1 MAEILT
7 RTYTYTGKSGWTAG
21 ASSVPFSSFA
31 VSGDTRPITQILSI
45 GASWYRYHDTSSTVA
60 HTADLAFASGAV
72 FKSNAVSQ
80 RGDGDIFRIDAIFT
94 TMPAAADWVESGM
107 TLRTTLSTKQ
117 EHVFWTAT
125 AERPMVVTITY
136 TSSEFKPSISAAKLY
151 RANSL
156 GAAADDGTYLTFTAT
171 LAVEKTGTSG
181 SGVFTI
187 YSGDSPATATTQVY
201 RKSGIAGSTGGVV
214 VSQAP
219 ISGVSVGSGEKKW
232 YRMEFSY
239 TALTETG
246 ASSTEAVAVAFLIG
260 NVFTNVHLARAST
273 GGVRFGGYST
283 ATEGNPKFECDY
295 PAYLYGGIAQIGD
308 GSGDLLALI
317 GVQHGNVS
325 SMTLTGSTTNTLEVN
340 FPRAFASAPDVVATF
355 DSSSISSFS
364 GRWDYLTLTVYN
376 ITATGFTLRVHNGTS
391 TTFTPGLRWIAVG
404 VPAN

>member
-45 GASWYRYHDTSSTVA
+45 GASWYRYHDTSSAVA
-60 HTADLAFASGAV
+60 HTAELAFASGAV
-72 FKSNAVSQ
+72 LKSNAVSQ
-80 RGDGDIFRIDAIFT
+80 RGDGDIFRIDVIFT

-239 TALTETG
+239 TALTDTG

-283 ATEGNPKFECDY
+283 ATEDNPKFECDY
-295 PAYLYGGIAQIGD
+295 PAYFYGGIAQIGD

-325 SMTLTGSTTNTLEVN
+325 SMTLTGSTTNTLEVS

>member
-21 ASSVPFSSFA
+21 ASSVPLSSFA

-60 HTADLAFASGAV
+60 HTAELAFASGAV
-72 FKSNAVSQ
+72 LKSNAVSQ
-80 RGDGDIFRIDAIFT
+80 RGDGDIFRIDVIFT

-107 TLRTTLSTKQ
+107 TLRTTLSTKE

-201 RKSGIAGSTGGVV
+201 RKSGIAGSAGGVV

-260 NVFTNVHLARAST
+260 NVFTNVHLAGAST

-283 ATEGNPKFECDY
+283 ATEDNPKFECDY

-308 GSGDLLALI
+308 GSGDLLA
-317 GVQHGNVS
+317 
-325 SMTLTGSTTNTLEVN
+325 SMGIQTGSSEAQSV
-340 FPRAFASAPDVVATF
+340 ASSGTATVDVTFGKAYASPPLVVANIVST
-355 DSSSISSFS
+355 STSYYL
-364 GRWDYLTLTVYN
+364 GRCNVAIQSVTT
-376 ITATGFTLRVHNGTS
+376 TGFTARIANGGS
-391 TTFTPGLRWIAVG
+391 SAVSFGFNWIAVG

>member
-72 FKSNAVSQ
+72 LKSNAVSQ
-80 RGDGDIFRIDAIFT
+80 RGDGDIFRIDASFT

-171 LAVEKTGTSG
+171 LAVGKTGTSG

-239 TALTETG
+239 TALTDTG

-260 NVFTNVHLARAST
+260 NVFTNVHLAGAST

-283 ATEGNPKFECDY
+283 ATEDNPKFECDY

-325 SMTLTGSTTNTLEVN
+325 SMTLTGSTTNTLEVS

>member
-60 HTADLAFASGAV
+60 HTAELAFASGAV
-72 FKSNAVSQ
+72 LKSNAVSQ
-80 RGDGDIFRIDAIFT
+80 RGDGDIFRIDVIFT

-156 GAAADDGTYLTFTAT
+156 GAAADDGAYLTFTAT

-283 ATEGNPKFECDY
+283 ATEDNPKFECDY

-308 GSGDLLALI
+308 G
-317 GVQHGNVS
+317 
-325 SMTLTGSTTNTLEVN
+325 TGSLLELMGIQTGSSTAQSV
-340 FPRAFASAPDVVATF
+340 ASSGTATVDVTFGKAYASPPLVVANIVST
-355 DSSSISSFS
+355 STSYYL
-364 GRWDYLTLTVYN
+364 GRCNVAIQSVTT
-376 ITATGFTLRVHNGTS
+376 TGFTARIANGGS
-391 TTFTPGLRWIAVG
+391 SAVSFGFNWIAVG
-404 VPAN
+404 TPA

>member
-60 HTADLAFASGAV
+60 HTAELAFASGAV

-80 RGDGDIFRIDAIFT
+80 RGDGDIFRIDVIFT

-171 LAVEKTGTSG
+171 LAVEKSGTSG

-187 YSGDSPATATTQVY
+187 YSGDS
-201 RKSGIAGSTGGVV
+201 
-214 VSQAP
+214 
-219 ISGVSVGSGEKKW
+219 W

-239 TALTETG
+239 TALTDTG

-283 ATEGNPKFECDY
+283 ATEDNPKFECDY

-325 SMTLTGSTTNTLEVN
+325 SMTLTGSTTNTLEVT

>member
-45 GASWYRYHDTSSTVA
+45 GASWYRYHDTSSAVA
-60 HTADLAFASGAV
+60 HTAELAFASGAV
-72 FKSNAVSQ
+72 LKSNAVSQ
-80 RGDGDIFRIDAIFT
+80 RGDGDIFRIDASFT

-156 GAAADDGTYLTFTAT
+156 GAAADDGTYLTLTAT

-239 TALTETG
+239 TALTDTG

-260 NVFTNVHLARAST
+260 NVFTNVHLAGAST

-283 ATEGNPKFECDY
+283 ATEDNPKFECDY
-295 PAYLYGGIAQIGD
+295 PAYFYGGIAQIGD
-308 GSGDLLALI
+308 GRGDLLALI

-325 SMTLTGSTTNTLEVN
+325 SMTLTGSTTNTLEVT

-404 VPAN
+404 TPA

>member
-21 ASSVPFSSFA
+21 ASSVPFSRFA

-60 HTADLAFASGAV
+60 HTAELAFASGAV
-72 FKSNAVSQ
+72 LKSNAVSQ
-80 RGDGDIFRIDAIFT
+80 RGDGDIFRIDASFT

-239 TALTETG
+239 TALTDTG
-246 ASSTEAVAVAFLIG
+246 ASSTEVVAVAFLIG
-260 NVFTNVHLARAST
+260 NVFTNVHLAGAST

-283 ATEGNPKFECDY
+283 ATEDNPKFECDY
-295 PAYLYGGIAQIGD
+295 PAYFYGGIAQIGD

-325 SMTLTGSTTNTLEVN
+325 SMTLTGSTTNTLEVT

>member
-60 HTADLAFASGAV
+60 HTAELAFASGAV
-72 FKSNAVSQ
+72 LKSNAVSQ

-239 TALTETG
+239 TALTDTG

-260 NVFTNVHLARAST
+260 NVFTNVHLAGAST

-283 ATEGNPKFECDY
+283 ATEDNPKFECDY
-295 PAYLYGGIAQIGD
+295 PAYFYGGIAQIGD
-308 GSGDLLALI
+308 GSGNLLELLGI
-317 GVQHGNVS
+317 EHGAIA
-325 SMTLTGSTTNTLEVN
+325 SMTLKGSTTNTLNVT

-355 DSSSISSFS
+355 DSTNISSFS

-376 ITATGFTLRVHNGTS
+376 ITATGFTIRVHNGTS
-391 TTFTPGLRWIAVG
+391 TTFSPGIRWIAVG
-404 VPAN
+404 TPTN

>member
-21 ASSVPFSSFA
+21 ASSVPLSSFA

-60 HTADLAFASGAV
+60 HTAELAFASGAV
-72 FKSNAVSQ
+72 LKSNAVSQ
-80 RGDGDIFRIDAIFT
+80 RGDGGIFRIEASFT
-94 TMPAAADWVESGM
+94 TMPDAADWVESGI
-107 TLRTTLSTKQ
+107 TLRTTLSTK
-117 EHVFWTAT
+117 ESHVYWRAT
-125 AERPMVVTITY
+125 AEQPMVLTITY
-136 TSSEFKPSISAAKLY
+136 ASSEFKPSISAAKLY

-171 LAVEKTGTSG
+171 LAVDKTGTGG
-181 SGVFTI
+181 SGAFTI
-187 YSGDSPATATTQVY
+187 YTGDSAATATEQVY
-201 RKSGIAGSTGGVV
+201 SKSGIAVSTGGVA

-219 ISGVSVGSGEKKW
+219 LSGVSIGSGEKKW

-246 ASSTEAVAVAFLIG
+246 VSSTETVAVAFLIG
-260 NVFTNVHLARAST
+260 NVFTNVHLAGAST

-283 ATEGNPKFECDY
+283 ATEDNPKFECDY

-325 SMTLTGSTTNTLEVN
+325 SMTLTGSTTNTLEVT

-391 TTFTPGLRWIAVG
+391 TTFSPGLRWIAVG